1 MQRPYILTIL
11 IGCTKTYEVIFKWYY
26 GITFND
32 VSKVI
37 SGCNVCNSMAKA
49 VEKPPIKLIISK
61 GCLHRIV
68 IDLMDFRS
76 NMDRPCCWIIQIK
89 DHITRFIWLE
99 EMKDKEATTVAD
111 IMKRWMGVNGR
122 PRRL

>member
-1 MQRPYILTIL
+1 MIL
-11 IGCTKTYEVIFKWYY
+11 IGCTKTHEVIFKWYY

-37 SGCNVCNSMAKA
+37 NGCTVCNCTAKA
-49 VEKPPIKLIISK
+49 VEKPPIILIISK

-76 NMDRPCCWIIQIK
+76 NMDGPCCWIIQIK
-89 DHITRFIWLE
+89 DHFSRYIWLE
-99 EMKDKEATTVAD
+99 EMIDKEATTIAD
-111 IMKRWMGVNGR
+111 IIRRWIGANGR
-122 PRRL
+122 PHWL